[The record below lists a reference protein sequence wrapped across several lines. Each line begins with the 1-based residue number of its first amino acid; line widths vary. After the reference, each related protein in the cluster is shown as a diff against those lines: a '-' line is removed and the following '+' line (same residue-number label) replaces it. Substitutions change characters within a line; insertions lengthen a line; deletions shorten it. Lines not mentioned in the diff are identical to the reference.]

1 MDTKASILSNI
12 QSVFTFP
19 QNFNL
24 FLTALCL
31 LEKEVIS
38 LSAPEPGFFLFLIL
52 PFKTLEGINVSVTDT
67 LQNFVIPSP

>member
-38 LSAPEPGFFLFLIL
+38 LSAPEPGFFLVF
-52 PFKTLEGINVSVTDT
+52 FG
-67 LQNFVIPSP
+67 F